1 MMTNLDTVIHNL
13 REQLKELE
21 RINAMI
27 KYEQRPKNT
36 ERIGK
41 DLDLLDFDVPDSQ
54 VRATAWEQDDIVH
67 SKHYYDY
74 DRNL

>member
-1 MMTNLDTVIHNL
+1 MTNLDTVIHNL
-13 REQLKELE
+13 RKELEELE
-21 RINAMI
+21 RINAMM
-27 KYEQRPKNT
+27 KYEKHTKHR

-41 DLDLLDFDVPDSQ
+41 DLDLLDFDVADSE

-67 SKHYYDY
+67 SKYYYDY